1 MSQLKEDPNYKS
13 DPYGEPLT
21 FTVPLSF
28 EAHALAERF
37 QRGQSSP
44 QRAKQVY
51 LNTLAV
57 YAVDFYLR
65 CLGVETEADKSDS
78 RNLLCLKFMNVA
90 DLWVKSIGRLE
101 CCPVLPESTIMRI
114 PEEARADRVGYV
126 AVKLERSLKQATLVG
141 FTATAVAELPL
152 SQLRALAEFPGYLQQ
167 FRQFRIPVN
176 LGRWLDS
183 LKEDLSKLEEP
194 SNPNELIPACTEL
207 DDSLEEGWQKL
218 EAILSPEELTPGFKM
233 RSSLVER
240 GKHIYLATQVTQQTI
255 VLVVNL
261 NPQSENDINI
271 IIQIHPKSGQLYL
284 PETLQVSILDEQQI
298 AVMQATAS
306 STNQNIQFDFNAE
319 PGERFSVQMTL
330 GEISVI
336 EDFVI

>member
-1 MSQLKEDPNYKS
+1 MQGDDRMNAFDLMKTLNES
-13 DPYGEPLT
+13 LT

-28 EAHALAERF
+28 EAHDLAERF
-37 QRGQSSP
+37 RRGQSSP
-44 QRAKQVY
+44 QKAKQVY

-78 RNLLCLKFMNVA
+78 RNPLCLKFMSVA

-101 CCPVLPESTIMRI
+101 CCPVLPESTIMHI
-114 PEEARADRVGYV
+114 PEEVRADRVGYV
-126 AVKLERSLKQATLVG
+126 AVKLDQSLKQATLVG
-141 FTATAVAELPL
+141 FTPTAVAELPL

-167 FRQFRIPVN
+167 FRPFRIPVN

-183 LKEDLSKLEEP
+183 LKGEP
-194 SNPNELIPACTEL
+194 SSPNELIPAGTES
-207 DDSLEEGWQKL
+207 DDSLGEGWQKL
-218 EAILSPEELTPGFKM
+218 EALFSPEELAPEFMM

-240 GKHIYLATQVTQQTI
+240 GKQVCLATQITQQTI

-261 NPQSENDINI
+261 NPQSEKDINI

-298 AVMQATAS
+298 AVMQATTS
-306 STNQNIQFDFNAE
+306 STNQNIHFDFNAE

-330 GEISVI
+330 GETSVI